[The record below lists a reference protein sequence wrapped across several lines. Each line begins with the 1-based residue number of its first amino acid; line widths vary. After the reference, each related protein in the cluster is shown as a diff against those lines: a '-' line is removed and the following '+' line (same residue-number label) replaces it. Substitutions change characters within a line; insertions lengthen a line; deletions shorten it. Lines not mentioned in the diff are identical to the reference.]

1 MDRKIDS
8 NTLRSIM
15 QQKSEEGVLQERIE
29 ELQSWIKEFSIKAN
43 FCSYEILR
51 TPCVNCQCF
60 RKPTIGNDK

>member
-1 MDRKIDS
+1 
-8 NTLRSIM
+8 M

-29 ELQSWIKEFSIKAN
+29 ELQSWIKDFSARAN